1 MSAVPTAPEQP
12 PALACSGLD
21 IGIAGRTLVQDLCLR
36 IEPGS
41 LTCVLGCNGAGKTL
55 TLHTLAGV
63 RHTTAPLSIDGRAL
77 RDWPR
82 RDRARFLALLTQ
94 DTEDPFPSTVLDAVL
109 VGRHPHLDFWQWEAE
124 ADRDIAREAL
134 GEVGL
139 AEFAAREVASLSGGE
154 RRRVA
159 IAAVLAQQ
167 ARLLLL
173 DEPLNHLDPHHQSL
187 VMRVLLR
194 RRAAGNAVVL
204 SVHDA
209 GLAARCA
216 DAVLLLFGDGQ
227 WSFGAP
233 AQVLTTDTL
242 ARLYGVPI
250 RELSWDGGRT
260 FIAD

>member
-1 MSAVPTAPEQP
+1 MSSVAAPDQR
-12 PALACSGLD
+12 PALTCSGIT
-21 IGIAGRTLVQDLCLR
+21 IGIAGRTLVKDLSLR

-63 RHTTAPLSIDGRAL
+63 RGTTGQLSIDGRAL
-77 RDWPR
+77 HEWPR
-82 RDRARFLALLTQ
+82 RARACFLALLTQ
-94 DTEDPFPSTVLDAVL
+94 DTEDAFPSSVLDTVL
-109 VGRHPHLDFWQWEAE
+109 VGRHPHLDFWQWETE
-124 ADRDIAREAL
+124 QDRQIAREVL
-134 GEVGL
+134 SEVAL
-139 AEFAAREVASLSGGE
+139 AEFAEREVATLSGGE

-194 RRAAGNAVVL
+194 RRAAGHAIVL

-216 DAVLLLFGDGQ
+216 DDVLLLFGDGQ
-227 WSFGAP
+227 WCFGPTAE
-233 AQVLTTDTL
+233 VLTAATL

-250 RELSWDGGRT
+250 RELTWEQGRT
-260 FIAD
+260 FIAEG